1 MAEPLKPIPVPNED
15 SKRFWEG
22 CNAGRLVLQQC
33 RACGHVRFYPRVC
46 CTECAST
53 DTEWIAATGRGTVYS
68 HTTVYRAPSA
78 AFKADVPYVLALV
91 TLDEGPRMMT
101 NIIGCAPDEVAID
114 MPVKVVFDRVS
125 EDIAVPKFE
134 PA

>member
-1 MAEPLKPIPVPNED
+1 MSEPIKPVPVPNED
-15 SKRFWEG
+15 SQRFWDG
-22 CNAGRLVLQQC
+22 CNEGRLVLQKC
-33 RACGHVRFYPRVC
+33 RLCSHVRFYPRIC
-46 CTECAST
+46 CTECGAT
-53 DTEWIAATGRGTVYS
+53 DTDWIVASGRGTVYS
-68 HTTVYRAPSA
+68 HATVHRAPSA

-101 NIIGCAPDEVAID
+101 NIVGCRPDTVTID